1 MVKSKKHPKF
11 ELFLADL
18 STMLVALPPE
28 QVDGAIQNALERCL
42 EYFTIDRLTLL
53 RLLPDRLRFM
63 VVSVADASSLFP
75 YTSGTIMSVAIFP
88 WSAKK
93 LIDGEMSSFRRPEE
107 LPPEADVDKQSFEMF
122 QIRSG
127 THFPIT
133 ALRSAEYSFG
143 ITSGDY
149 DRNCPEEHIPR
160 LRLLGELFV
169 NSIERSKA
177 ELALRES
184 EERLSLAASAAGA
197 GLWIIN
203 TKGEVVWATQKFR
216 ELLQF
221 DQDEKLTLEKV
232 LLRVHSD
239 DQKKVS
245 KTIRQ
250 SLEGQESLNMEF
262 RILREDGAVRWIST
276 IGNPSSLATADSG
289 SVTGVCID
297 VTERRQMEIDLHERL
312 EEIERLK
319 HQLEKE
325 NIYLREEI
333 KGKRGFEKIIGK
345 SDAHDYVLFKV
356 KQVAPTDATV
366 LILGETGTGKGMVA
380 HAIHEM
386 SARKDRP
393 MVIVDCAALPR
404 NLIESELF
412 GREKGAFTGAYAKQV
427 GRFEVADGGTIFLD
441 EIGEMPLEL
450 QAKLLR
456 AIQEGKFERLGSPR
470 TIQVDVRVIAATSR
484 DLKTEVQ
491 NKRFRE
497 DLFYR
502 INVFPISIPP
512 LRMRKD
518 DIPLLVSHFVDKFAR
533 KMARR
538 YETIPKSTMEMLQRQ
553 PWPGNVREL
562 EHVIERAVI
571 ISPGPALRIV
581 DSPEAEVLQLKEE
594 PLKGLEAMER
604 EHILKVLEETHG
616 KINGKDGAA
625 FLLGLHP
632 STLRF
637 RIKKLDIKRS

>member
-1 MVKSKKHPKF
+1 MIKSKRYPKF

-18 STMLVALPPE
+18 STRLVALPPE
-28 QVDGAIQNALERCL
+28 QVDGAIQNALEQCL
-42 EYFTIDRLTLL
+42 EYFTIDRLALL

-63 VVSVADASSLFP
+63 VVAIADASNIYP
-75 YTSGTIMSVAIFP
+75 YPSGTIMSVAIVP
-88 WSAKK
+88 WATKK
-93 LIDGEMSSFRRPEE
+93 LIDGEMFSFRRPDE
-107 LPPEADVDKQSFEMF
+107 LPPEAYVDKQSFEMF
-122 QIRSG
+122 QTLSG
-127 THFPIT
+127 TYLPIT
-133 ALRSAEYSFG
+133 ALSSKEYCLG

-149 DRNCPEEHIPR
+149 DRSFPEKYIPR

-169 NSIERSKA
+169 NTFERTKA

-184 EERLSLAASAAGA
+184 EERLSLAASAANA
-197 GLWIIN
+197 GLWIMS
-203 TKGEVVWATQKFR
+203 TKGDVVWATQKFR

-239 DQKKVS
+239 DRKKVS
-245 KTIRQ
+245 KTVRQ
-250 SLEGQESLNMEF
+250 SLDRQESLNMEF
-262 RILREDGAVRWIST
+262 RILREDGALRWIST
-276 IGNPSSLATADSG
+276 IGSHPALTLGDAGSL
-289 SVTGVCID
+289 TGACID

-333 KGKRGFEKIIGK
+333 KEKRGFEKIIGK
-345 SDAHDYVLFKV
+345 SDAYDYVLFKV

-393 MVIVDCAALPR
+393 MVTVDCAALPK

-427 GRFEVADGGTIFLD
+427 GRFEVADRGTIFLD

-470 TIQVDVRVIAATSR
+470 TVQVDVRVIAATSR
-484 DLKTEVQ
+484 DLKTEIQ

-533 KMARR
+533 KMARE
-538 YETIPKSTMEMLQRQ
+538 YETIPKNTMEMLQRQ

-562 EHVIERAVI
+562 EHTIERAVI
-571 ISPGPALRIV
+571 TSPGPVLRIA
-581 DSPEAEVLQLKEE
+581 DFPETEVLQLKEE

-604 EHILKVLEETHG
+604 EHILKALDETHG

-637 RIKKLDIKRS
+637 RIKKLAIKRS

>member
-1 MVKSKKHPKF
+1 
-11 ELFLADL
+11 
-18 STMLVALPPE
+18 
-28 QVDGAIQNALERCL
+28 
-42 EYFTIDRLTLL
+42 
-53 RLLPDRLRFM
+53 
-63 VVSVADASSLFP
+63 
-75 YTSGTIMSVAIFP
+75 
-88 WSAKK
+88 
-93 LIDGEMSSFRRPEE
+93 
-107 LPPEADVDKQSFEMF
+107 
-122 QIRSG
+122 
-127 THFPIT
+127 
-133 ALRSAEYSFG
+133 
-143 ITSGDY
+143 
-149 DRNCPEEHIPR
+149 
-160 LRLLGELFV
+160 
-169 NSIERSKA
+169 
-177 ELALRES
+177 
-184 EERLSLAASAAGA
+184 
-197 GLWIIN
+197 
-203 TKGEVVWATQKFR
+203 
-216 ELLQF
+216 
-221 DQDEKLTLEKV
+221 
-232 LLRVHSD
+232 
-239 DQKKVS
+239 
-245 KTIRQ
+245 
-250 SLEGQESLNMEF
+250 
-262 RILREDGAVRWIST
+262 
-276 IGNPSSLATADSG
+276 
-289 SVTGVCID
+289 
-297 VTERRQMEIDLHERL
+297 
-312 EEIERLK
+312 
-319 HQLEKE
+319 
-325 NIYLREEI
+325 
-333 KGKRGFEKIIGK
+333 
-345 SDAHDYVLFKV
+345 
-356 KQVAPTDATV
+356 
-366 LILGETGTGKGMVA
+366 MVA